1 MSFVESSAQE
11 QPREQANP
19 GADARID
26 GDRGIPSVN
35 SKRRTSLLARVF
47 YAVLVLFG
55 VALIAVS
62 VWTLYKKYG
71 APVEE
76 KSATLKASNQIKN
89 SQPLNFGS
97 AQALPANEPVPLI
110 KRQPEPAQSAAQVRR
125 PNAQPQRPAPV
136 EPEERRLSKG
146 MKFAGNEDSTAAS
159 PSPPSP
165 GNAATNNFGQ
175 LLSSTKTPMATA
187 SILPDQNF
195 LLTKGTIVDCIAQ
208 QAIDTTQ
215 PGMLDCI
222 GSSDVYSKSNK
233 VVLLERGTIYN
244 IEYQRALSQGQNRVF
259 LLSSRAVTPN
269 NVAIDLDSPV
279 TDALGR
285 AGLDG
290 TVNTH
295 FWTRFGGAILLGLIA
310 DIGQAAVNR
319 ASRDNGQITVQN
331 TTRAGQDAASR
342 AIEATIDVP
351 PTLEHN
357 QGAHIKL
364 YVARDL
370 DFRSVYELAARP

>member
-1 MSFVESSAQE
+1 
-11 QPREQANP
+11 
-19 GADARID
+19 
-26 GDRGIPSVN
+26 
-35 SKRRTSLLARVF
+35 
-47 YAVLVLFG
+47 
-55 VALIAVS
+55 
-62 VWTLYKKYG
+62 
-71 APVEE
+71 
-76 KSATLKASNQIKN
+76 
-89 SQPLNFGS
+89 
-97 AQALPANEPVPLI
+97 
-110 KRQPEPAQSAAQVRR
+110 
-125 PNAQPQRPAPV
+125 
-136 EPEERRLSKG
+136 
-146 MKFAGNEDSTAAS
+146 
-159 PSPPSP
+159 
-165 GNAATNNFGQ
+165 
-175 LLSSTKTPMATA
+175 
-187 SILPDQNF
+187 
-195 LLTKGTIVDCIAQ
+195 
-208 QAIDTTQ
+208 
-215 PGMLDCI
+215 
-222 GSSDVYSKSNK
+222 
-233 VVLLERGTIYN
+233 
-244 IEYQRALSQGQNRVF
+244 VF

-319 ASRDNGQITVQN
+319 VSRDNGQITVQN